1 MKQLIK
7 EKEINEGER
16 SKEKDDMKRKSEV
29 KSETGET
36 GERDG
41 NNDALFDISNKIL
54 GSLSASAYVVKMTK
68 GW

>member
-1 MKQLIK
+1 LKQLIK

-16 SKEKDDMKRKSEV
+16 SKEKDDMKRKGEV

-36 GERDG
+36 GEREG
-41 NNDALFDISNKIL
+41 NNDALFDVSNKIL
-54 GSLSASAYVVKMTK
+54 GSLSANAYVVKMIK